1 MQQTENGT
9 IILNPADNPYQQQYQ
24 YQNNGGNYTQNNNYQ
39 PQADFTG
46 NDVTMKEWLLA
57 MFIQL
62 VPIVNIVM
70 IFVWAFSK
78 STKTSKSNF
87 FKAQLVFT
95 LIMSAIAIL
104 IAILGSTVLVGI
116 IKSF

>member
-24 YQNNGGNYTQNNNYQ
+24 YQNNGGNYMQNNTYQ
-39 PQADFTG
+39 PQTEPT
-46 NDVTMKEWLLA
+46 NDVSMKEWLLA

-70 IFVWAFSK
+70 VFVWAFSK
-78 STKTSKSNF
+78 STKKSKSNF
-87 FKAQLVFT
+87 FKAQLVFA

-104 IAILGSTVLVGI
+104 IAILGSTMLVGM

>member
-24 YQNNGGNYTQNNNYQ
+24 YQNNNGNYMQNNNYQ
-39 PQADFTG
+39 QPDSMSI
-46 NDVTMKEWLLA
+46 DVSMKEWLLA
-57 MFIQL
+57 MLIQL

-70 IFVWAFSK
+70 VFVWAFSK
-78 STKTSKSNF
+78 STKKSKSNF
-87 FKAQLVFT
+87 FKAQLVFA

-104 IAILGSTVLVGI
+104 IAILGSTVIVGI